1 MSRCILDIAQRSAL
15 VEGQRDERVAQLVG
29 VEVGE
34 PDLLAEA
41 RDELAGVLA
50 RQAGARPRDQ
60 QGPFARPAAARSTA
74 SLTDG
79 LSGTGVAF
87 VA

>member
-1 MSRCILDIAQRSAL
+1 M
-15 VEGQRDERVAQLVG
+15 AQLVG

-34 PDLLAEA
+34 ADLLAEA
-41 RDELAGVLA
+41 RDELAAVLA
-50 RQAGARPRDQ
+50 CQARAGTGDQ
-60 QGPFARPAAARSTA
+60 QGPFARPAAARTTA

-79 LSGTGVAF
+79 LSGTRVAF